1 MVGLVSILQ
10 FSRGPCGV
18 VSRSSGLLDRGVA
31 LSSSPPL
38 VSRALVVSCV
48 SSFFSGLA
56 SVGFGCASLWRRLWR
71 NSCSP
76 GCWPSLSPL
85 RHLQWIRTSCVLSL
99 VSSNLQVFGEARLRE
114 ALELW
119 SGSRMQ
125 KLPSFPS
132 ACGGQQL
139 RISLGS
145 CHDASSVSAGFV
157 LRICVLVSAGFVLR
171 IGIVSLC
178 WVRAASLYGLVTL
191 WFSKRRRE
199 TGIRTLKR
207 RRETKI
213 HTLKRRRE
221 TRVRAD

>member
-38 VSRALVVSCV
+38 VSRCGVELASSV
-48 SSFFSGLA
+48 SS
-56 SVGFGCASLWRRLWR
+56 V
-71 NSCSP
+71 
-76 GCWPSLSPL
+76 
-85 RHLQWIRTSCVLSL
+85 
-99 VSSNLQVFGEARLRE
+99 
-114 ALELW
+114 
-119 SGSRMQ
+119 
-125 KLPSFPS
+125 
-132 ACGGQQL
+132 